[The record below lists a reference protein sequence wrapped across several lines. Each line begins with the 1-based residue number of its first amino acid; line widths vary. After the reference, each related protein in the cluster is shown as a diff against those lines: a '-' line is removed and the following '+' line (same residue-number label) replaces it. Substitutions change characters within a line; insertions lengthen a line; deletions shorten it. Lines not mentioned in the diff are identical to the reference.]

1 MVGEPPCYFHCLP
14 QYQCLIPWS
23 HGPTHQVTISTLLPQ
38 LFGLAQRGAHGIV
51 RGQILA
57 LNWKLRDDQ
66 KNVNDMCKEP
76 ENCSNI
82 WEFKGTKCKKT
93 WENQQNCGFKGCNK
107 QVEVETLVIQ
117 GKLSDEEKNLPPNV
131 VGWQFW
137 SNGDST
143 GNFGI

>member
-1 MVGEPPCYFHCLP
+1 M
-14 QYQCLIPWS
+14 
-23 HGPTHQVTISTLLPQ
+23 TISTLLPQ

-131 VGWQFW
+131 VG
-137 SNGDST
+137 
-143 GNFGI
+143 